1 MRISA
6 LLLLFVSLWIFSCQ
20 KEDQAQTIVDKA
32 IAYHGGAA
40 YDKVD
45 LEFDFRDKH
54 YIVKKNGGDFHYER
68 IQTDSTGA
76 EIRDILTNAE
86 AYRTI
91 GGQRQSLPDTTMDKY
106 KNSVN
111 SVAYFA
117 LLPAPLRDPAVQK
130 EHVGEVTI
138 KGKAYDK
145 IKVSFTQKGGGKDH
159 GDVFVYYFDKADA
172 SMDYLSY
179 LYYTD
184 ETGMRFREAYN
195 PQRVGGILVQ
205 DYINFAPTD
214 STLAVTDE
222 NLLSLDKLYEKGQL
236 KEFSRI
242 ENKNFKVKK
251 KIEK

>member
-1 MRISA
+1 MRFSI
-6 LLLLFVSLWIFSCQ
+6 LVLFLGTLSFLSCTPA
-20 KEDQAQTIVDKA
+20 DPAQTIVDKA
-32 IAYHGGAA
+32 IAYHGGEA

-54 YIVKKNGGDFHYER
+54 YIVQKNGGDFRYER
-68 IQTDSTGA
+68 MQTDSTGA

-91 GGQRQSLPDTTMDKY
+91 NGQRVSVPDTTMDKY
-106 KNSVN
+106 KYSVN
-111 SVAYFA
+111 SVAYFL
-117 LLPAPLRDPAVQK
+117 LLPAPLRDAAVQK
-130 EHVGEVTI
+130 EYIGEVTI

-145 IKVSFTQKGGGKDH
+145 IKVFFTQEGGGKDH
-159 GDVFVYYFDKADA
+159 DDVFVYYFDKEDG
-172 SMDYLSY
+172 SMDYVSY
-179 LYYTD
+179 LYHVN

-222 NLLSLDKLYEKGQL
+222 NLLSLDRLYEEGRL
-236 KEFSRI
+236 TEFSRI
-242 ENKNFKVKK
+242 ENKNFKTGKN
-251 KIEK
+251 

>member
-1 MRISA
+1 MR
-6 LLLLFVSLWIFSCQ
+6 LLAFPLLFVSLLIVSCQ
-20 KEDQAQTIVDKA
+20 KEDKAQTIVEKA

-40 YDKVD
+40 YDTVD
-45 LEFDFRDKH
+45 LEFDFRDMH
-54 YIVKKNGGDFHYER
+54 YIVQKTGSDFHYER
-68 IQTDSTGA
+68 LQTDSTEA

-91 GGQRQSLPDTTMDKY
+91 DGQKVSVPDSMMDKY
-106 KNSVN
+106 KYSVN
-111 SVAYFA
+111 SVAYFL
-117 LLPAPLRDPAVQK
+117 LLPAPLRDAAVQK
-130 EHVGEVTI
+130 EYVGEVTI

-145 IKVSFTQKGGGKDH
+145 IKVFFTQEGGGKDH
-159 GDVFVYYFDKADA
+159 DDVFVYYFDKEDG

-179 LYYTD
+179 LYHVN

-222 NLLSLDKLYEKGQL
+222 NLLSLDKLYGEGKL
-236 KEFSRI
+236 TEFSRI
-242 ENKNFKVKK
+242 ENKNFKVR
-251 KIEK
+251 

>member
-1 MRISA
+1 MRFPA
-6 LLLLFVSLWIFSCQ
+6 FFLLFASLIIFSCQ
-20 KEDQAQTIVDKA
+20 KQDQAETIIDKA

-40 YDKVD
+40 YDKID

-54 YIVKKNGGDFHYER
+54 YIVQKKGGDFHYER
-68 IQTDSTGA
+68 IQTDSTGT

-91 GGQRQSLPDTTMDKY
+91 GGQRQNLPDTTMDKY

-111 SVAYFA
+111 SVAYFL
-117 LLPAPLRDPAVQK
+117 LLPQPLRDPAVQK
-130 EHVGEVTI
+130 EYVGEVTI
-138 KGKAYDK
+138 RGKSYDK
-145 IKVSFTQKGGGKDH
+145 IKVSFRPEGGGKDH
-159 GDVFVYYFDKADA
+159 EDVFVFYFDKEDG

-179 LYYTD
+179 LYYIA

-222 NLLSLDKLYEKGQL
+222 NLLSLDKLYEEGQL
-236 KEFSRI
+236 TEFSRI
-242 ENKNFKVKK
+242 ENKNFKASNN
-251 KIEK
+251 